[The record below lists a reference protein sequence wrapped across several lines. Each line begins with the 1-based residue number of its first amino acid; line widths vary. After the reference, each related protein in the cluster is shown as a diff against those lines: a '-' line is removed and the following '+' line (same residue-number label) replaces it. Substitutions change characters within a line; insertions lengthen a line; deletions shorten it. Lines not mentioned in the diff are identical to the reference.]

1 MRKETAKKEKKIE
14 IFEKQV
20 ANSELKLP
28 DEVSLNEMKGVFGV
42 FILFG
47 VDQILKESFR
57 RSINIDQDLSEK
69 SLQSIEIILRSFLC
83 CFFC

>member
-1 MRKETAKKEKKIE
+1 M
-14 IFEKQV
+14 

-28 DEVSLNEMKGVFGV
+28 DEVSLNVMKGVFGV

-47 VDQILKESFR
+47 VDQILRESFR
-57 RSINIDQDLSEK
+57 RSNIDQEETLSEK

-83 CFFC
+83 CFC